1 MEAIFLTTIRNEED
15 LKKETPKK
23 EIENKEEEEN
33 LNLFSLPI
41 GV

>member
-1 MEAIFLTTIRNEED
+1 MEAIFLTAIRNEED
-15 LKKETPKK
+15 PKKDIPKK
-23 EIENKEEEEN
+23 EVENKEEEEN